1 MKKPNIFLAI
11 LAGIGFIVLY
21 IICIFICEAFFDL
34 STGLSIDE
42 VIELIISFIPISFA
56 LGLLCYYSY
65 FYKNVKK
72 IFWIS
77 TLIVVLIG
85 GYKFYKRDLTE
96 IYIVQKSHWLLP
108 KSVKKYPQL
117 SDKPLFQKGKTII
130 PLEERGEYSL
140 KEKFFNKQHCLLAYY
155 VKPKGEEDYYIGDN
169 PDFPPYFLKFDTSGK
184 IIDSLPLNTAEKQ
197 KREFHIKDKYIIDT
211 YTLSYSTWAIDGN
224 PEFRP
229 MKAIEGTDFWK
240 ENDVRTYISKN
251 HLPTPTCYKI
261 RVKKIEWR
269 PDEQKYYATSGYES
283 IVVFIQDGMP
293 HYICSTDYI
302 SSFKDTFFERT
313 PVFPLFMKLGADD
326 FYYSDFQSTYTRR
339 KILPQYFLVEKA
351 FDKGGE
357 GKLFMQLR
365 LNNASISFKADTY
378 MWTSEAVALKTPTY
392 YLSKDNEEFEKF
404 EKVDLYS
411 NQLLQYQLLS
421 ITGQLYMVK

>member
-11 LAGIGFIVLY
+11 LTGFGFIVLS
-21 IICIFICEAFFDL
+21 IICGLGSSLSLRIIDVLLLFTPIIF
-34 STGLSIDE
+34 
-42 VIELIISFIPISFA
+42 V
-56 LGLLCYYSY
+56 LGLLCYYS
-65 FYKNVKK
+65 FYYKSVKK
-72 IFWIS
+72 IFWVSIC
-77 TLIVVLIG
+77 
-85 GYKFYKRDLTE
+85 LTILAMLYTYLKDKIE
-96 IYIVQKSHWLLP
+96 EAYTVWQSKKSLPENLKHYPELLE
-108 KSVKKYPQL
+108 KELTQGK
-117 SDKPLFQKGKTII
+117 KTII
-130 PLEERGEYSL
+130 PLYERGEYSL

-184 IIDSLPLNTAEKQ
+184 IIDSLPLNIAEEQ

-211 YTLSYSTWAIDGN
+211 YTLSYSSWAIDGN

-229 MKAIEGTDFWK
+229 MKAVEGTDFWK

-261 RVKKIEWR
+261 GVRNIEWH
-269 PDEQKYYATSGYES
+269 PDNQKYYTTFNYES

-293 HYICSTDYI
+293 HYICSTNYI
-302 SSFKDTFFERT
+302 YSFKDTFFERA
-313 PVFPLFMKLGADD
+313 PVFPLFMKLGNDD

-339 KILPQYFLVEKA
+339 KILPQYFLVEGTL
-351 FDKGGE
+351 DEGGE

-365 LNNASISFKADTY
+365 LNNASISFKANTY

-392 YLSKDNEEFEKF
+392 YLTKGNEELEKF

>member
-11 LAGIGFIVLY
+11 LTGIGFIVLS
-21 IICIFICEAFFDL
+21 IICGLGSSLSLRIIDVLLLFTPIIF
-34 STGLSIDE
+34 
-42 VIELIISFIPISFA
+42 V
-56 LGLLCYYSY
+56 LGLLCYYS
-65 FYKNVKK
+65 FYYKTVKK
-72 IFWIS
+72 IFWVSVCLTVLTMLYTYHKDKIEEAY
-77 TLIVVLIG
+77 IVWQSRMSLPKNLKH
-85 GYKFYKRDLTE
+85 YPELSRKELTE
-96 IYIVQKSHWLLP
+96 GKNTIT
-108 KSVKKYPQL
+108 
-117 SDKPLFQKGKTII
+117 PLY
-130 PLEERGEYSL
+130 ERGEYSL
-140 KEKFFNKQHCLLAYY
+140 EKKFFNDQYQLVTFYKKSNSL
-155 VKPKGEEDYYIGDN
+155 
-169 PDFPPYFLKFDTSGK
+169 FYFLKFDTSGK
-184 IIDSLPLNTAEKQ
+184 IIDSLPLNIAEEQ
-197 KREFHIKDKYIIDT
+197 KREFYIKDKYIIDT

-269 PDEQKYYATSGYES
+269 PDNQKYYTTFNYES
-283 IVVFIQDGMP
+283 IIVFIQDEKP
-293 HYICSTDYI
+293 HYICSTHYI

-313 PVFPLFMKLGADD
+313 PVFPLFMKLGNDD
-326 FYYSDFQSTYTRR
+326 FYYSDFQDTYTRR
-339 KILPQYFLVEKA
+339 KILPQYFLIEGTLGE
-351 FDKGGE
+351 GGE

-365 LNNASISFKADTY
+365 LNNASISFKVDTY
-378 MWTSEAVALKTPTY
+378 MLTSEDVALKTPTY

-421 ITGQLYMVK
+421 ITGRLYMVK

>member
-11 LAGIGFIVLY
+11 LTGIGFIVLS
-21 IICIFICEAFFDL
+21 IICGLGSSLSLRIIDVLLLFTPIIF
-34 STGLSIDE
+34 
-42 VIELIISFIPISFA
+42 V
-56 LGLLCYYSY
+56 LGLLCYYS
-65 FYKNVKK
+65 FYYKSVKK
-72 IFWIS
+72 IFWVSVCLTVLTMLYTYHKDKIEE
-77 TLIVVLIG
+77 TYIVWQSRMSLPKNLKH
-85 GYKFYKRDLTE
+85 YPELSRKELTE
-96 IYIVQKSHWLLP
+96 GK
-108 KSVKKYPQL
+108 
-117 SDKPLFQKGKTII
+117 KTIT
-130 PLEERGEYSL
+130 PLYERGEYSL

-184 IIDSLPLNTAEKQ
+184 IIDSLSLNIAEEQ
-197 KREFHIKDKYIIDT
+197 KREFYIKDKYIIDT

-261 RVKKIEWR
+261 GVRNIEWR
-269 PDEQKYYATSGYES
+269 PDNQKYYTTFNYES
-283 IVVFIQDGMP
+283 IIVFIQDEKP
-293 HYICSTDYI
+293 HYICSTHYI

-313 PVFPLFMKLGADD
+313 PVFPLFMKLGNDD

-339 KILPQYFLVEKA
+339 KILPQYFLVEGTL
-351 FDKGGE
+351 DEGGE

-365 LNNASISFKADTY
+365 LNNASISFKVDTY
-378 MWTSEAVALKTPTY
+378 TLTSEGVALKKPTY
-392 YLSKDNEEFEKF
+392 YLTKGNEELEKF

>member
-11 LAGIGFIVLY
+11 LTGIGFIVLS

-184 IIDSLPLNTAEKQ
+184 IIDSLSLNIAEEQ

-211 YTLSYSTWAIDGN
+211 YTLTYSTWAIDGN

-261 RVKKIEWR
+261 GVRNIEWR
-269 PDEQKYYATSGYES
+269 PDNQKYYTTFNYES
-283 IVVFIQDGMP
+283 IVVFIQDEKP

-313 PVFPLFMKLGADD
+313 PVFPLFMKLGNDD
-326 FYYSDFQSTYTRR
+326 FYYSDFQSTYARR
-339 KILPQYFLVEKA
+339 KILPQYFLVEGTLGE
-351 FDKGGE
+351 GGE

-365 LNNASISFKADTY
+365 LNNASISFKANTY
-378 MWTSEAVALKTPTY
+378 MWTSEDVALKTPTY
-392 YLSKDNEEFEKF
+392 YLTKGNEELEKF

>member
-11 LAGIGFIVLY
+11 LTGIGFIVLY
-21 IICIFICEAFFDL
+21 TICWL
-34 STGLSIDE
+34 GLSLESSLSLRIIDVFLLFTP
-42 VIELIISFIPISFA
+42 VIFV
-56 LGLLCYYSY
+56 LGLLYYYS
-65 FYKNVKK
+65 FYYKIVKK
-72 IFWIS
+72 IFWVS
-77 TLIVVLIG
+77 VCLTVLTML
-85 GYKFYKRDLTE
+85 YTYHKDE
-96 IYIVQKSHWLLP
+96 IEESYTVWQSQQFLP
-108 KSVKKYPQL
+108 KNLKNYPELSSKELTQGKKIIT
-117 SDKPLFQKGKTII
+117 PLY
-130 PLEERGEYSL
+130 ERGGYSL
-140 KEKFFNKQHCLLAYY
+140 KKKFFNDQYQLVTLYNKS
-155 VKPKGEEDYYIGDN
+155 N
-169 PDFPPYFLKFDTSGK
+169 TSFYFFKFDTSGK

-261 RVKKIEWR
+261 GVRNIEWR
-269 PDEQKYYATSGYES
+269 PDNQKYYTTFNYES

-293 HYICSTDYI
+293 HYICSTNYI
-302 SSFKDTFFERT
+302 YSFQNTLFDRT
-313 PVFPLFMKLGADD
+313 SIFPLFMKLGADD

-339 KILPQYFLVEKA
+339 KILPQYFLIEKTL
-351 FDKGGE
+351 DKGGG

-365 LNNASISFKADTY
+365 LNNASISFKVDTY
-378 MWTSEAVALKTPTY
+378 MLTSEGVALKTPTY
-392 YLSKDNEEFEKF
+392 YLTKGNEELEKF

>member
-11 LAGIGFIVLY
+11 LTGIGFIVLS
-21 IICIFICEAFFDL
+21 IICGLGSSLSLRIIDVLLLFTPIIF
-34 STGLSIDE
+34 
-42 VIELIISFIPISFA
+42 V
-56 LGLLCYYSY
+56 LGLLCYYS
-65 FYKNVKK
+65 FYYKSVKK
-72 IFWIS
+72 IFWVS
-77 TLIVVLIG
+77 VCLTVLTML
-85 GYKFYKRDLTE
+85 YTYHKDE
-96 IYIVQKSHWLLP
+96 IEESYTVWQSQQFLP
-108 KSVKKYPQL
+108 KNLKNYPEL
-117 SDKPLFQKGKTII
+117 SSKELTQGKKTIT
-130 PLEERGEYSL
+130 PLYERGGYSL
-140 KEKFFNKQHCLLAYY
+140 KKKFFNDQYQLVTLYNKS
-155 VKPKGEEDYYIGDN
+155 N
-169 PDFPPYFLKFDTSGK
+169 TSFYFFKFDTSGK

-261 RVKKIEWR
+261 GVRNIEWR
-269 PDEQKYYATSGYES
+269 PDNQKYYTTFNYES

-293 HYICSTDYI
+293 HYICSTNYI
-302 SSFKDTFFERT
+302 YSFQNTLFDRT
-313 PVFPLFMKLGADD
+313 SIFPLFMKLGADD

-339 KILPQYFLVEKA
+339 KILPQYFLIEETL
-351 FDKGGE
+351 DKGGE

-378 MWTSEAVALKTPTY
+378 MWTSEGIALKTPTY

-421 ITGQLYMVK
+421 ITGRLYMVK

>member
-1 MKKPNIFLAI
+1 M
-11 LAGIGFIVLY
+11 
-21 IICIFICEAFFDL
+21 
-34 STGLSIDE
+34 
-42 VIELIISFIPISFA
+42 
-56 LGLLCYYSY
+56 
-65 FYKNVKK
+65 
-72 IFWIS
+72 
-77 TLIVVLIG
+77 
-85 GYKFYKRDLTE
+85 TE

-130 PLEERGEYSL
+130 PLEERGVYSL
-140 KEKFFNKQHCLLAYY
+140 KTLFFNKQHCLLAYY

-184 IIDSLPLNTAEKQ
+184 IIDSLSLNIAEEQ
-197 KREFHIKDKYIIDT
+197 KREFYIKDKYIIDT

-229 MKAIEGTDFWK
+229 IKAIEGTDFW
-240 ENDVRTYISKN
+240 EEDDVKTYISKN
-251 HLPTPTCYKI
+251 HLPTPTCYEI
-261 RVKKIEWR
+261 EVRKIEWR
-269 PDEQKYYATSGYES
+269 PDEQKYYTSFDDER
-283 IVVFIQDGMP
+283 IVVFIQDEKP
-293 HYICSTDYI
+293 HYICSTHYI
-302 SSFKDTFFERT
+302 SSFEDTFFESA
-313 PVFPLFMKLGADD
+313 PVFPLFMKLGNDD

-339 KILPQYFLVEKA
+339 KILPQYFLVKETFYA
-351 FDKGGE
+351 NEGGE

-378 MWTSEAVALKTPTY
+378 ISTSEGIALKTPTY
-392 YLSKDNEEFEKF
+392 YLSKDNEELEKF

>member
-11 LAGIGFIVLY
+11 LTGIGFIVLS
-21 IICIFICEAFFDL
+21 IICGLGSSLSLRIIDVLLLFTPIIF
-34 STGLSIDE
+34 
-42 VIELIISFIPISFA
+42 V
-56 LGLLCYYSY
+56 LGLLCYYS
-65 FYKNVKK
+65 FYYKTVKK
-72 IFWIS
+72 IFWVS
-77 TLIVVLIG
+77 VCLTVLTML
-85 GYKFYKRDLTE
+85 YTYHKDE
-96 IYIVQKSHWLLP
+96 IEESYTVWQSQQFLP
-108 KSVKKYPQL
+108 KNLKNYPEL
-117 SDKPLFQKGKTII
+117 SSRELTQGKKTIT
-130 PLEERGEYSL
+130 PLYERGGYSL
-140 KEKFFNKQHCLLAYY
+140 KKKFFNDQYQLVTLYNKS
-155 VKPKGEEDYYIGDN
+155 N
-169 PDFPPYFLKFDTSGK
+169 TSFYFFKFDTSGK

-261 RVKKIEWR
+261 GVRNIEWR
-269 PDEQKYYATSGYES
+269 PDNQKYYTTFNYES

-293 HYICSTDYI
+293 HYICSTNYI
-302 SSFKDTFFERT
+302 YSFQNTLFDRT
-313 PVFPLFMKLGADD
+313 SIFPLFMKLGADD

-339 KILPQYFLVEKA
+339 KILPQYFLIEETL
-351 FDKGGE
+351 DKGGE

-365 LNNASISFKADTY
+365 LNNASISFKANTY

-392 YLSKDNEEFEKF
+392 YLTKGNEELEKF

-411 NQLLQYQLLS
+411 NKLLQYQLLS
-421 ITGQLYMVK
+421 IKGRLYMIK

>member
-11 LAGIGFIVLY
+11 LTGIGFIVLS
-21 IICIFICEAFFDL
+21 IICGLGSSLSLRIIDVLLLFTPIIF
-34 STGLSIDE
+34 
-42 VIELIISFIPISFA
+42 V
-56 LGLLCYYSY
+56 LGLLCYYS
-65 FYKNVKK
+65 FYYKTVKK
-72 IFWIS
+72 IFWVSVCLTVLTMLYTYHKDKIEE
-77 TLIVVLIG
+77 TYIVWQSRMSLPKNLKH
-85 GYKFYKRDLTE
+85 YPELSRKELTE
-96 IYIVQKSHWLLP
+96 GK
-108 KSVKKYPQL
+108 
-117 SDKPLFQKGKTII
+117 KTIT
-130 PLEERGEYSL
+130 PLYERGEYSL

-184 IIDSLPLNTAEKQ
+184 IIDSLSLNIAEEQ
-197 KREFHIKDKYIIDT
+197 KREFYIKDKYIIDT

-229 MKAIEGTDFWK
+229 MKAVEGTDFWK
-240 ENDVRTYISKN
+240 EDDVKTYIAKN

-261 RVKKIEWR
+261 GVRKIEWR
-269 PDEQKYYATSGYES
+269 PDNQKYYTTFDNES
-283 IVVFIQDGMP
+283 IVVFIQDEKP
-293 HYICSTDYI
+293 HYICSTHYI

-313 PVFPLFMKLGADD
+313 PVFPLFMKLGNDD

-339 KILPQYFLVEKA
+339 KILPQYFLVEGTL
-351 FDKGGE
+351 DEGGE

-365 LNNASISFKADTY
+365 LNNASISFKANTY

-392 YLSKDNEEFEKF
+392 YLTKGNEELEKF

>member
-11 LAGIGFIVLY
+11 LTGFGFIVLS
-21 IICIFICEAFFDL
+21 IICGLGSSLSLRIIDVLLLFTPIIF
-34 STGLSIDE
+34 
-42 VIELIISFIPISFA
+42 V
-56 LGLLCYYSY
+56 LGLLCYYS
-65 FYKNVKK
+65 FYYKSVKK
-72 IFWIS
+72 IFWVS
-77 TLIVVLIG
+77 VCLTVLTML
-85 GYKFYKRDLTE
+85 YTYHKDE
-96 IYIVQKSHWLLP
+96 IEESYTVWQSQQFLP
-108 KSVKKYPQL
+108 KNLKNYPEL
-117 SDKPLFQKGKTII
+117 SSKELTQGKKTIT
-130 PLEERGEYSL
+130 PLYERGGYSL
-140 KEKFFNKQHCLLAYY
+140 KKKFFNDQYQLVTLYNKS
-155 VKPKGEEDYYIGDN
+155 N
-169 PDFPPYFLKFDTSGK
+169 TSFYFFKFDTSGK

-240 ENDVRTYISKN
+240 ENDVRTYISKK

-261 RVKKIEWR
+261 GVRNIEWR
-269 PDEQKYYATSGYES
+269 PDNQKYYTTFNYES

-293 HYICSTDYI
+293 HYICSTNYI
-302 SSFKDTFFERT
+302 YSFQNTLFDRT
-313 PVFPLFMKLGADD
+313 SIFPLFMKLGADD

-351 FDKGGE
+351 FDEGGE

-365 LNNASISFKADTY
+365 FNNASISFKADTY
-378 MWTSEAVALKTPTY
+378 MWTSEGIALKTPTY
-392 YLSKDNEEFEKF
+392 YLTKGNEELEKF

>member
-11 LAGIGFIVLY
+11 LTGIGFIVLS
-21 IICIFICEAFFDL
+21 IICGLGSSLSLRIIDVLLLFTPVIF
-34 STGLSIDE
+34 
-42 VIELIISFIPISFA
+42 V
-56 LGLLCYYSY
+56 LGLLCYYS
-65 FYKNVKK
+65 FYYKSVKK
-72 IFWIS
+72 IFWVS
-77 TLIVVLIG
+77 VC
-85 GYKFYKRDLTE
+85 LTILAMLYTYHKDE
-96 IYIVQKSHWLLP
+96 IEEAYIVWQSRMSLP
-108 KSVKKYPQL
+108 KNLKHYPELLEKELTQG
-117 SDKPLFQKGKTII
+117 KKTII
-130 PLEERGEYSL
+130 PLYERGEYSL
-140 KEKFFNKQHCLLAYY
+140 KEKFFNKQHFLLAYY

-184 IIDSLPLNTAEKQ
+184 IIDSLSLNIAEEQ
-197 KREFHIKDKYIIDT
+197 KREFYIKDKYIIDT

-229 MKAIEGTDFWK
+229 MKAVEGTNFWK
-240 ENDVRTYISKN
+240 EDDVESYISKN

-261 RVKKIEWR
+261 RVRKIEWR
-269 PDEQKYYATSGYES
+269 PDEQKYYAASGYES

-293 HYICSTDYI
+293 HYICSTHYI
-302 SSFKDTFFERT
+302 SSFEDTFFEST
-313 PVFPLFMKLGADD
+313 PVFPLFIKLGADD

-351 FDKGGE
+351 FDEGGE

-365 LNNASISFKADTY
+365 FNNASISFKADTY
-378 MWTSEAVALKTPTY
+378 MWTSEGIALKTPTY
-392 YLSKDNEEFEKF
+392 YLTKGNEELEKF

-421 ITGQLYMVK
+421 ITGQLYMMK

>member
-11 LAGIGFIVLY
+11 LTGIGFIVLS
-21 IICIFICEAFFDL
+21 IICGLGSSLSLRIIDVLLLFTPIIF
-34 STGLSIDE
+34 
-42 VIELIISFIPISFA
+42 V
-56 LGLLCYYSY
+56 LGLLCYYS
-65 FYKNVKK
+65 FYYKSVKK
-72 IFWIS
+72 IFWVS
-77 TLIVVLIG
+77 VCLTVLTML
-85 GYKFYKRDLTE
+85 YTYHKDEMEESYTVWQSQQF
-96 IYIVQKSHWLLP
+96 LP
-108 KSVKKYPQL
+108 KNLKNYPELSSKELTQGKK
-117 SDKPLFQKGKTII
+117 KITPLY
-130 PLEERGEYSL
+130 ERGGYSL
-140 KEKFFNKQHCLLAYY
+140 KKKFFNDQYQLVTLYNKS
-155 VKPKGEEDYYIGDN
+155 N
-169 PDFPPYFLKFDTSGK
+169 TSFYFFKFDTSGK

-211 YTLSYSTWAIDGN
+211 YTLTYSTWAIDGN

-261 RVKKIEWR
+261 GVRNIEWR
-269 PDEQKYYATSGYES
+269 PDNQKYYTTFNYES

-293 HYICSTDYI
+293 HYICSTNYI
-302 SSFKDTFFERT
+302 YSFQNTLFDRT
-313 PVFPLFMKLGADD
+313 SIFPLFMKLGADD

-339 KILPQYFLVEKA
+339 KILPQYFLIEETL
-351 FDKGGE
+351 DKGGE

-365 LNNASISFKADTY
+365 LNNASISFKVDTY
-378 MWTSEAVALKTPTY
+378 TLTSEGVALKTPTY
-392 YLSKDNEEFEKF
+392 YLTKGNEELEKF

-421 ITGQLYMVK
+421 IKGRLYMVK

>member
-11 LAGIGFIVLY
+11 LTGIGFIVLS

-184 IIDSLPLNTAEKQ
+184 IIDSLSLNIAEEQ

-224 PEFRP
+224 SEFRP

-251 HLPTPTCYKI
+251 HL
-261 RVKKIEWR
+261 
-269 PDEQKYYATSGYES
+269 
-283 IVVFIQDGMP
+283 
-293 HYICSTDYI
+293 YICSTDYI

-313 PVFPLFMKLGADD
+313 PVFPLFMKLGNDD
-326 FYYSDFQSTYTRR
+326 FYYSDFQSTYARR
-339 KILPQYFLVEKA
+339 KILPQYFLVEGTLGE
-351 FDKGGE
+351 GGE

-365 LNNASISFKADTY
+365 LNNASISFKANTY
-378 MWTSEAVALKTPTY
+378 MWTSEDVALKTPTY
-392 YLSKDNEEFEKF
+392 YLTKGNEELEKF